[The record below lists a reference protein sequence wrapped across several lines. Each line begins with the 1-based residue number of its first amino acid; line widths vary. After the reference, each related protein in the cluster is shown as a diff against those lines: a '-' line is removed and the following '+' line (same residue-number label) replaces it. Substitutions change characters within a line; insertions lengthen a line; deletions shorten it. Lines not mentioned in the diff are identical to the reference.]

1 MDRGRDRRSV
11 YTCPVNSLVDGVLEP
26 QTSDSEKL
34 ADCAYSHSGTMI
46 EMISAANHIDLR
58 RGAIVALHAMTP
70 TELQDAV
77 LRAVITMFQEVVVP
91 VIVLEV
97 AHLFDVGRE
106 AQPAVAEIM

>member
-1 MDRGRDRRSV
+1 M
-11 YTCPVNSLVDGVLEP
+11 
-26 QTSDSEKL
+26 
-34 ADCAYSHSGTMI
+34 MI

-58 RGAIVALHAMTP
+58 RGAIGALHAMIP
-70 TELQDAV
+70 IGLQDAV

-106 AQPAVAEIM
+106 AQPAAVEMM